1 MKTPKKELIGISK
14 EIVKSVLIALEEL
27 ENNNT
32 FLDNEITLNSLSK
45 LYNTNSNYLSK
56 IINTYKEKNFST
68 YISDLRIEYCLEKL
82 KNDTTFRKYSIKAI
96 AFEVGFNNT
105 ESFSK
110 AFFKK
115 TEIHPSYFIKELE
128 NKF

>member
-68 YISDLRIEYCLEKL
+68 YISDLRIAYCLEKL

-115 TEIHPSYFIKELE
+115 TEIYPSYFIKELE